1 MTLLSILS
9 SCLLNVRDFFSALEF
24 MKKKERKNSLLMR
37 AWTRIE
43 TCLNCLGSNL
53 FWRSS
58 QTILLKCFHEIFF
71 KMLTFNT
78 MVWKLQKKLVKIQR
92 HNNIRPLTEF
102 ISTQCAESRLQ
113 SSKMIMRFFLSLPRR
128 EFRTGE
134 WRRETKL
141 CIPSTLFTDLIF
153 WQPQIK
159 SWFKSLHWSFLYC
172 K

>member
-1 MTLLSILS
+1 
-9 SCLLNVRDFFSALEF
+9 
-24 MKKKERKNSLLMR
+24 MR

-58 QTILLKCFHEIFF
+58 QTILRKCFHEIFF
-71 KMLTFNT
+71 QMLTFNT

-159 SWFKSLHWSFLYC
+159 SWFKSLQWSFLS
-172 K
+172 